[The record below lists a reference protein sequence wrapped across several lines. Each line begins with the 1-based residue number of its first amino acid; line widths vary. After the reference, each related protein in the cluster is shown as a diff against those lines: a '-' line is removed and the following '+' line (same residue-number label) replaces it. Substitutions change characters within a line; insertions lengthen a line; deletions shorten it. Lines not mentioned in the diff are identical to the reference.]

1 MKYGTIGTS
10 WITEAYIRGAQ
21 LTDKWELAAVYSRN
35 EEKGRAFAAK
45 FGSPPVYTDLVK
57 MAESDIDAV
66 YIASPNAL
74 HEEHSRLFLEHGK
87 HVLCEKPIAVTAE
100 GLRQLQELAR
110 DRDLVYMEAIML
122 LHIPAREVL
131 RQALPKIGRIT
142 SARLDFSQLSSQ
154 YVRLMAGGIPNS
166 FNPRMAGGCLMD
178 LGIYCVYAALDL
190 FGKPESVCTAASLL
204 PTGADGSGGSLWTY
218 PGTGVSLSY
227 SKTGQS
233 RLGSEIIGDQ
243 GTVVLE
249 SVSKLTGIR
258 IVYNQK
264 TDKPEEETLVGDV
277 PKDELMRGEAA
288 DFARA
293 ILRREETRD
302 ELDSWSRLALET
314 CGMLEHMRAQAGI
327 RFE

>member
-10 WITEAYIRGAQ
+10 WITEAYIRGAR
-21 LTDKWELAAVYSRN
+21 LTEKWDLAAVYSRD
-35 EEKGRAFAAK
+35 EAKGRAFAAR
-45 FGSPPVYTDLVK
+45 FGAPPVYTDLVR
-57 MAESDIDAV
+57 MAQSDIEAV
-66 YIASPNAL
+66 YIASPNSL

-87 HVLCEKPIAVTAE
+87 HVLCEKPIAVTSA
-100 GLRQLQELAR
+100 GLQRLQDLAGKNG
-110 DRDLVYMEAIML
+110 LVYMEAIML
-122 LHIPAREVL
+122 LHIPGRDVL
-131 RQALPKIGRIT
+131 RRAMGEIGRIT

-154 YVRLMAGGIPNS
+154 YVRLMEGGVPNV

-190 FGKPESVCTAASLL
+190 FGKPEGIRTAASFL

-218 PGTGVSLSY
+218 PGTQVSLSY

-233 RLGSEIIGDQ
+233 RLGSEILGDR

-258 IVYNQK
+258 MVHNQRGES
-264 TDKPEEETLVGDV
+264 PEELLLGDV

-293 ILRREETRD
+293 ILRREETRE
-302 ELDSWSRLALET
+302 ELDHWSKLAFEVCQTLED
-314 CGMLEHMRAQAGI
+314 MRGQAGI
-327 RFE
+327 RLE

>member
-10 WITEAYIRGAQ
+10 WITEAYIRGAR
-21 LTDKWELAAVYSRN
+21 LTDKWELAAVYSRD
-35 EEKGRAFAAK
+35 EAKGRAFAAQ
-45 FGSPPVYTDLVK
+45 FGDPPVYTDLVR
-57 MAESDIDAV
+57 MAESDIEAV
-66 YIASPNAL
+66 YIASPNSL

-87 HVLCEKPIAVTAE
+87 HVLCEKPISVTSE
-100 GLRQLQELAR
+100 GLKRLQDLAEKKG
-110 DRDLVYMEAIML
+110 LVYMEAIML
-122 LHIPAREVL
+122 LHIPGRDVL
-131 RQALPKIGRIT
+131 HRAMRKIGRIT

-154 YVRLMAGGIPNS
+154 YVRLMEGGVPNV

-190 FGKPESVCTAASLL
+190 FGKPEAVRTAASFL

-218 PGTGVSLSY
+218 PGTQVSLSY

-233 RLGSEIIGDQ
+233 RLGSEILGDQ

-258 IVYNQK
+258 IVYNRLGES
-264 TDKPEEETLVGDV
+264 PEERLLEDV
-277 PKDELMRGEAA
+277 PKEELMRGEAA

-293 ILRREETRD
+293 ILRREETRE
-302 ELDSWSRLALET
+302 ELGRWSKLALEA
-314 CGMLEHMRAQAGI
+314 CQMLEQMRGQAGI
-327 RFE
+327 RLE